1 MKKQLEVSIID
12 NNIFYNLLQRGSSSS
27 KNKNNFIIYDISGGE
42 CLTDDFQNFISINED
57 VSKLLNQGKDESV
70 KLTEIQKI
78 LSKEKEELFSKSKRY
93 FNFLLVQPKD
103 SEFINLFN
111 QVLQSLQKINNQN
124 QSAEDIRSNL
134 LLHSGQVKI
143 ECDLLAN
150 EIQKK
155 LQENPDIE
163 ASCSQQVS
171 NWRKALSL
179 YKILRNN
186 KINEIHIL
194 RESAQSFFN
203 SYPFMHNYFISLN
216 SASQQSYPNDIL
228 FNRMY
233 FGNWKHASNEEII
246 NSIGITHIVNMTC
259 EVDNYFASNRKL
271 STINTQ
277 QTLIPQINK
286 QTSSFSSSS
295 TLNNIQQQQ
304 QHNHNNLTNQ
314 HHEAEIDQII
324 LEKRF
329 SFQLDQ
335 NVQLQQVIFEELPN
349 LNLSQSPSQCANI
362 QNSTLTAS
370 ITTKS
375 THNSAI
381 TTTTTTTTNTPMPQ
395 TTQAQTIN
403 TSHTPKNIT
412 YLKINIDDEDTSNIQ
427 QHFKET
433 YQFIASAI
441 SKPYNKILIHC
452 AQGKSRSA
460 TIVCMY
466 LMRTFNW
473 SFEQTLKYVQDRR
486 EVANPNYGFV
496 EQLKNFEQNQFMFDG
511 ESLDEFAQSKKQNEI
526 KQEEFNESNNVKN
539 QLIQNFEQAVMEN
552 IQIVQ

>member
-12 NNIFYNLLQRGSSSS
+12 NNIFYNLLQRASSSS
-27 KNKNNFIIYDISGGE
+27 KNKNNFIIYDMSGGE

-111 QVLQSLQKINNQN
+111 QVLQSLQKTNNQN
-124 QSAEDIRSNL
+124 LSDEEIRSNL
-134 LLHSGQVKI
+134 LLHSGQIKI

-155 LQENPDIE
+155 LQEHPDIE
-163 ASCSQQVS
+163 ANCSQQIS
-171 NWRKALSL
+171 NWRKTLSL

-259 EVDNYFASNRKL
+259 EVDNYFASN
-271 STINTQ
+271 
-277 QTLIPQINK
+277 
-286 QTSSFSSSS
+286 
-295 TLNNIQQQQ
+295 
-304 QHNHNNLTNQ
+304 H
-314 HHEAEIDQII
+314 
-324 LEKRF
+324 
-329 SFQLDQ
+329 Q

-362 QNSTLTAS
+362 QNSTMTAS

-375 THNSAI
+375 MHNSI
-381 TTTTTTTTNTPMPQ
+381 ITTTTTTTNTPMPQ
-395 TTQAQTIN
+395 TTQAQSIN
-403 TSHTPKNIT
+403 SSHTPKNIT
-412 YLKINIDDEDTSNIQ
+412 YLKINIEDEDTSNIQ

-441 SKPYNKILIHC
+441 SKPNNKILIHC

-473 SFEQTLKYVQDRR
+473 SFDQTLKYVQDRR

-496 EQLKNFEQNQFMFDG
+496 EQLKSFEQNQFMFDG
-511 ESLDEFAQSKKQNEI
+511 ESLDEFAQSKKQNQLSQVSDQAEL
-526 KQEEFNESNNVKN
+526 NESNSVKK
-539 QLIQNFEQAVMEN
+539 QLIQNFEQSVVED
-552 IQIVQ
+552 IQIAQ

>member
-1 MKKQLEVSIID
+1 MKKQLEASIID

-27 KNKNNFIIYDISGGE
+27 KNKHNFIIYDMSGGE

-57 VSKLLNQGKDESV
+57 VSKLLNQGKDESI

-103 SEFINLFN
+103 SEFISLFN
-111 QVLQSLQKINNQN
+111 HVLQSSQKINNQN
-124 QSAEDIRSNL
+124 QSEEDIKSNL

-143 ECDLLAN
+143 ECDLLVN

-163 ASCSQQVS
+163 ANCSQQVS
-171 NWRKALSL
+171 NWRKAISF

-203 SYPFMHNYFISLN
+203 SYPFMHNYFINLN
-216 SASQQSYPNDIL
+216 SASQQSYPNDML
-228 FNRMY
+228 FNRIY

-271 STINTQ
+271 STINTS
-277 QTLIPQINK
+277 QTLIPQTNK
-286 QTSSFSSSS
+286 QISSS
-295 TLNNIQQQQ
+295 TSTLNQAQQQQ
-304 QHNHNNLTNQ
+304 QLNPHLQNSHQET
-314 HHEAEIDQII
+314 EIDQII

-349 LNLSQSPSQCANI
+349 LNLNQSPSQCANI
-362 QNSTLTAS
+362 QNSIMTAS

-375 THNSAI
+375 MHNSTI
-381 TTTTTTTTNTPMPQ
+381 FTTTTTTNTTNTPMPQ
-395 TTQAQTIN
+395 ATQAQTIN

-441 SKPYNKILIHC
+441 SKPNNKILIHC

-486 EVANPNYGFV
+486 EVANPNYGFL
-496 EQLKNFEQNQFMFDG
+496 EQLKKFEQKQFMFDG
-511 ESLDEFAQSKKQNEI
+511 ESLDEFAQSKKQIHLNQVES
-526 KQEEFNESNNVKN
+526 NESNNVKK
-539 QLIQNFEQAVMEN
+539 QFIQNFEQAVADDIE
-552 IQIVQ
+552 IVQ